1 MSVGEIT
8 ESVQAQLLEALKQ
21 YQELVLDA
29 VRNAAETVDG
39 IIPTRPEL
47 PFASSLPRPT
57 KVAGTA
63 FDFAEKLLANQRE
76 FVTEVLSVTE
86 PYVTGSPAPKKT
98 TTKTKSTAA

>member
-47 PFASSLPRPT
+47 PFVSSLPRPT

-98 TTKTKSTAA
+98 TAKTKSTAA